1 MGPPLN
7 HRLKAEDVLHQAS
20 NLGFPRT
27 QAISLEYL
35 VLFLLDQ

>member
-7 HRLKAEDVLHQAS
+7 HRLKAEEVLHQAS
-20 NLGFPRT
+20 ALGFSRT

-35 VLFLLDQ
+35 ARFSHQ